1 MGRIRAYRTEA
12 IVLSRTDYG
21 EADRILTLFTPDH
34 GKVRAIARGARRLT
48 SRTGSHIELF
58 HHIQVVLAEG
68 RNLEVLTQAEAV
80 SSRHRIRDNLLLA
93 TYAYHMVE
101 LVDRLTVEGQGSQP
115 LFALLRDGLIVLEN
129 CADPTLLTRYF
140 ELRVLDLLGYRPELF
155 ACASCG
161 APLEPEGNA
170 YEPAE
175 GGVLCP
181 DCRHGRPLLDPA
193 AFRALRFL
201 LQNEWSEA
209 ARLNLSP
216 DTHMALER
224 VLVATLRHILERE
237 MKSVEFLANLRA
249 VGPPP
254 SLIPAAT
261 DLPVPATDAGA

>member
-1 MGRIRAYRTEA
+1 MSRIRAYRTEA

-21 EADRILTLFTPDH
+21 EADRILTLFTPDR

-68 RNLEVLTQAEAV
+68 RTLDVVTQAEAV
-80 SSRHRIRDNLLLA
+80 GARHRIRDNLLLA
-93 TYAYHMVE
+93 TYAYHLVE
-101 LVDRLTVEGQGSQP
+101 LVDRLTVEGQGSSP

-155 ACASCG
+155 ACAGCG
-161 APLEPEGNA
+161 APLEPDGNS
-170 YEPAE
+170 YDPAE

-181 DCRHGRPLLDPA
+181 DCRQSRPLLDPA

-201 LQNEWSEA
+201 LQNEWNEA
-209 ARLNLSP
+209 ARLQLSP
-216 DTHMALER
+216 ATHMALER

-249 VGPPP
+249 VSP
-254 SLIPAAT
+254 SAA
-261 DLPVPATDAGA
+261 PVPAAGPTPGDDTGA